1 MVYPNPPPTTETFVQ
16 ELHVDPSQDKHTIVK
31 NSWQWHTLE
40 RTLVLENRVPTCG
53 GPEVLDSRRRSRMK
67 GNLRRRPQKVI
78 RGEEGIRRKR
88 LRLKIQQRIEED
100 EEEAEQEGKYR
111 QIPKADQKRTGEAKK
126 RWEEIGI
133 TLRVLQASISLTVSW
148 SWEEKRRKEL
158 EELRRRDRNTM
169 WCDVRCWSHWRSW
182 EEKKTREEIR
192 RTQRDVDALFCKLQK
207 ADEKKVTNLRPVA
220 NEHRK
225 AGNSHLPGFFFQ
237 FCDVATGNYLF
248 TRRFHLQGFFFPQF
262 CDVATRWES
271 LTRRFSQ
278 ISNDN
283 F

>member
-1 MVYPNPPPTTETFVQ
+1 
-16 ELHVDPSQDKHTIVK
+16 
-31 NSWQWHTLE
+31 
-40 RTLVLENRVPTCG
+40 
-53 GPEVLDSRRRSRMK
+53 
-67 GNLRRRPQKVI
+67 
-78 RGEEGIRRKR
+78 
-88 LRLKIQQRIEED
+88 
-100 EEEAEQEGKYR
+100 
-111 QIPKADQKRTGEAKK
+111 
-126 RWEEIGI
+126 
-133 TLRVLQASISLTVSW
+133 
-148 SWEEKRRKEL
+148 
-158 EELRRRDRNTM
+158 M